1 MYKVV
6 YAKQAKKDFDNI
18 KYSALKEKVKT
29 FIEIIKE
36 NPYQIPPPY
45 EKLSGDMSEFYS
57 RRINIQHRLVYQIF
71 EEEKTVKILSMW
83 SHYENIK
90 KILEEDEEYGGILKP

>member
-6 YAKQAKKDFDNI
+6 YTKQARKDLDNI
-18 KYSALKEKVKT
+18 KYSALKYKVKT